1 MSEQT
6 AAVDGVEVID
16 MPDPAI
22 RIGTTPETLK
32 EMRESGGEALTAW
45 TNASDEARAIINKWT
60 SMKIS
65 DRISIFR
72 YMTAVTYGK
81 KDK

>member
-6 AAVDGVEVID
+6 AAVDDVEVLD
-16 MPDPAI
+16 VPDPVI

-32 EMRESGGEALTAW
+32 EMRESGGEALAVW
-45 TNASDEARAIINKWT
+45 TSASDESRAIINKWT

-65 DRISIFR
+65 DRIAIFR

-81 KDK
+81 KR

>member
-1 MSEQT
+1 MSEQ
-6 AAVDGVEVID
+6 AVDEAEVID
-16 MPDPAI
+16 ISDPII
-22 RIGTTPETLK
+22 RVGTTPETLK
-32 EMRESGGEALTAW
+32 EMRESGGEALAAW

-81 KDK
+81 KNK

>member
-6 AAVDGVEVID
+6 VDGVEVID
-16 MPDPAI
+16 MPDPVI
-22 RIGTTPETLK
+22 RTTPETLK
-32 EMRESGGEALTAW
+32 EMRESGGEALAAW
-45 TNASDEARAIINKWT
+45 TSASDEARAIINKWT

-65 DRISIFR
+65 DRIAIFR